1 MQSINNRTQARGPP
15 ERRVAPDARMV
26 SVVAGRDCG
35 PPSSPSPSPRLYR
48 PFTPTATS
56 DPSSPRTHPAA
67 PGHPPLRSGAA
78 GIVLRASPPRKQ
90 RSSSSPSST
99 RPTTTTTTTAAA
111 TKRGP
116 LPPSFPLFFGAA
128 SNQSSASIAP
138 STAEVRPAPV
148 DGGTAALR
156 ELNTN
161 FPSNVYRHIS
171 AKSSG
176 AQSKTYSQP
185 VIVRTYNGP
194 YGGGN
199 KSRNNSGSRPVT
211 TRTPLP
217 TSSDLA
223 NGTRTTR
230 DSAQILAGK
239 DNTSDSSR
247 KDGNSDDSG
256 GGKENGVVNY
266 LWTST
271 SHPPSKP
278 NMPRQYPPAP
288 KKRGFGLML
297 PWQRGDWSAG
307 DDGSGIH
314 GGGTTAERP
323 KYPPLEAFTMRGII
337 QAERFHQ
344 SELDVSLD
352 QIAELYARSR
362 YSLSNQY
369 EVHVMP
375 HGSGMD
381 FVEPGGSAAVG
392 AGRRKAG
399 STAST
404 AGGSYHPGSHRSGSV
419 RRYHG
424 HQLIGPTLQATW
436 SEDEADESSVA
447 ATSMSTTG
455 MAARS
460 HRKRR
465 NGGGG
470 GGQRRKSAAYGTLE
484 TIMSSSRSSSE
495 DKEKKKSASELTE
508 EVRGRA
514 ERAAGRKNSKHGEGG
529 SATTGQQP
537 DPSQT
542 AARGIDGC
550 QASRRDDENKRD
562 QQAGGDGG
570 GSPGK
575 RKASSSFA
583 HAVIDSSRSR
593 YDTTSPRSSASA
605 LVSEP
610 ALPQT
615 STGEVASRTTVAL
628 GTGEARERPRHTR
641 GTGGGG
647 SKQPQQA
654 QLRDGLDVATSLDV
668 GTAALPA
675 PQTARRNSLLKQQ
688 PVTAVAAT
696 AATAQDP
703 RAGGGGLL
711 AGLNGWIPWRGSAPS
726 QSHHQQQQQPSAATD
741 GLRDLLKSVDK
752 KTAKGKGVERLG

>member
-1 MQSINNRTQARGPP
+1 MQSINNRTHARGPP
-15 ERRVAPDARMV
+15 EQRLAPDARMV
-26 SVVAGRDCG
+26 SAVAGRDCG
-35 PPSSPSPSPRLYR
+35 PPSSLSPRLYR
-48 PFTPTATS
+48 PFTPTATT
-56 DPSSPRTHPAA
+56 DPSSSRAYPAT

-78 GIVLRASPPRKQ
+78 GIVLRASPPHKQ
-90 RSSSSPSST
+90 RSSSLSST
-99 RPTTTTTTTAAA
+99 RPATTTSASA

-116 LPPSFPLFFGAA
+116 LPPSFPLFFGAG

-194 YGGGN
+194 YGEGN
-199 KSRNNSGSRPVT
+199 KNRNNSGSRPVT
-211 TRTPLP
+211 SRTPLP
-217 TSSDLA
+217 VSSDSA
-223 NGTRTTR
+223 NGARAAQTPG
-230 DSAQILAGK
+230 QILAGK
-239 DNTSDSSR
+239 ENTGDSSR
-247 KDGNSDDSG
+247 NDDSSDG
-256 GGKENGVVNY
+256 SGSKENSVVND
-266 LWTST
+266 LWTSNN
-271 SHPPSKP
+271 HPSSKP
-278 NMPRQYPPAP
+278 NMPRHHPPAP

-307 DDGSGIH
+307 DDGNGLHSGVA
-314 GGGTTAERP
+314 TAERP
-323 KYPPLEAFTMRGII
+323 KYPPLEAFTMKGII
-337 QAERFHQ
+337 QAERFQQ

-369 EVHVMP
+369 EVHVTP
-375 HGSGMD
+375 HGSGMG
-381 FVEPGGSAAVG
+381 FAEPGGTAAVG
-392 AGRRKAG
+392 VGRRKAG
-399 STAST
+399 SAAST
-404 AGGSYHPGSHRSGSV
+404 TGGSYHPGSHRSGSV

-436 SEDEADESSVA
+436 SEDEADEASVVA
-447 ATSMSTTG
+447 ASVSTTG
-455 MAARS
+455 VAARS
-460 HRKRR
+460 QRKRR
-465 NGGGG
+465 GAGA

-514 ERAAGRKNSKHGEGG
+514 ERAAGKYGEGG
-529 SATTGQQP
+529 SAAAGQQTDVP
-537 DPSQT
+537 QS
-542 AARGIDGC
+542 AAGGINDR
-550 QASRRDDENKRD
+550 QLSRRDDESTS
-562 QQAGGDGG
+562 QQAAASG
-570 GSPGK
+570 GSPTR
-575 RKASSSFA
+575 RKGSASFA

-593 YDTTSPRSSASA
+593 HDTTSPRSSASA
-605 LVSEP
+605 LVSQP

-615 STGEVASRTTVAL
+615 STGEVESRTTVTL
-628 GTGEARERPRHTR
+628 GTGRVRERSHNARSA
-641 GTGGGG
+641 G
-647 SKQPQQA
+647 SGRRQPQPT
-654 QLRDGLDVATSLDV
+654 QLRDGVEAATGIIVV
-668 GTAALPA
+668 GMAALPA
-675 PQTARRNSLLKQQ
+675 APRAARRNSLLKQE

-703 RAGGGGLL
+703 RAGGGSGLL
-711 AGLNGWIPWRGSAPS
+711 AGLNGWIPWRGAAASQPS
-726 QSHHQQQQQPSAATD
+726 QHQQPSAATD

>member
-1 MQSINNRTQARGPP
+1 MQNINNRTQVRGPP
-15 ERRVAPDARMV
+15 EQRVAPDARMV

-35 PPSSPSPSPRLYR
+35 PPSSVSPRLYR
-48 PFTPTATS
+48 PFTPTTTS
-56 DPSSPRTHPAA
+56 DPSSPRAHPAT

-78 GIVLRASPPRKQ
+78 GIVLRASPPRKR
-90 RSSSSPSST
+90 RSSSTPSTT
-99 RPTTTTTTTAAA
+99 RPTTTTTTAAA
-111 TKRGP
+111 AKRGP

-128 SNQSSASIAP
+128 GNQSSASIAP

-199 KSRNNSGSRPVT
+199 KNRNNSGSRPVT

-217 TSSDLA
+217 ASSDLA

-230 DSAQILAGK
+230 DSGQILAGK
-239 DNTSDSSR
+239 ENTSDGSGR
-247 KDGNSDDSG
+247 DGTSDDSG
-256 GGKENGVVNY
+256 SKENGVVND

-271 SHPPSKP
+271 SNPPSKP
-278 NMPRQYPPAP
+278 NMPRQHPPPP
-288 KKRGFGLML
+288 KKRGFALML
-297 PWQRGDWSAG
+297 PWQRGDRSAG
-307 DDGSGIH
+307 DG

-323 KYPPLEAFTMRGII
+323 KYPPLEAFTMKGII

-369 EVHVMP
+369 EVHVTP
-375 HGSGMD
+375 HGSGLD
-381 FVEPGGSAAVG
+381 FAEPGAAAVG
-392 AGRRKAG
+392 VGRRKAG

-404 AGGSYHPGSHRSGSV
+404 AGGSYHPGSYRSGSV

-447 ATSMSTTG
+447 AASMSTTG

-465 NGGGG
+465 NGGG

-514 ERAAGRKNSKHGEGG
+514 ERAAGRKNGKYGEGG
-529 SATTGQQP
+529 SANTGQQT

-542 AARGIDGC
+542 AARGIDGR
-550 QASRRDDENKRD
+550 QTSSRRGDGNMR
-562 QQAGGDGG
+562 DGG

-575 RKASSSFA
+575 RKGSASFA

-593 YDTTSPRSSASA
+593 YDTTSPRGSASA
-605 LVSEP
+605 LRRVAPGWLDSDARILEP
-610 ALPQT
+610 
-615 STGEVASRTTVAL
+615 
-628 GTGEARERPRHTR
+628 ERKLADGMESLTLAGRPV
-641 GTGGGG
+641 GG
-647 SKQPQQA
+647 
-654 QLRDGLDVATSLDV
+654 
-668 GTAALPA
+668 
-675 PQTARRNSLLKQQ
+675 
-688 PVTAVAAT
+688 
-696 AATAQDP
+696 
-703 RAGGGGLL
+703 AGGGTSGPGMLHQEGGPSEMAAPDYDPGSEIDRAF
-711 AGLNGWIPWRGSAPS
+711 AGR
-726 QSHHQQQQQPSAATD
+726 
-741 GLRDLLKSVDK
+741 
-752 KTAKGKGVERLG
+752 

>member
-1 MQSINNRTQARGPP
+1 MQSINNGTHARGPP
-15 ERRVAPDARMV
+15 EQRLAPDARMV
-26 SVVAGRDCG
+26 SAVAGRDCG
-35 PPSSPSPSPRLYR
+35 PPSSPSPRLYR
-48 PFTPTATS
+48 PFTPTTTT
-56 DPSSPRTHPAA
+56 DPSSSRTYPAT

-78 GIVLRASPPRKQ
+78 GIVLRASPPHKQ

-99 RPTTTTTTTAAA
+99 RPATTSASA

-116 LPPSFPLFFGAA
+116 LPSSFPLFFGAA

-199 KSRNNSGSRPVT
+199 KNRNNSGSRPVT

-217 TSSDLA
+217 VSSDLN
-223 NGTRTTR
+223 NGARTAQTPG
-230 DSAQILAGK
+230 QILAGK
-239 DNTSDSSR
+239 DNTSDGNR
-247 KDGNSDDSG
+247 EDGTTNDSG
-256 GGKENGVVNY
+256 SKENGVVND
-266 LWTST
+266 LWTSNN
-271 SHPPSKP
+271 HPPSKP
-278 NMPRQYPPAP
+278 NMPRHHPPAP
-288 KKRGFGLML
+288 KKRGFGLVL
-297 PWQRGDWSAG
+297 PWQRGDQSAG
-307 DDGSGIH
+307 DGGSGMH
-314 GGGTTAERP
+314 GGVTAAERP
-323 KYPPLEAFTMRGII
+323 KYPPLEAFTMKGII
-337 QAERFHQ
+337 QAERFQQ

-369 EVHVMP
+369 EVHVTP
-375 HGSGMD
+375 HGSGMELA
-381 FVEPGGSAAVG
+381 EPGGTAAVG
-392 AGRRKAG
+392 VGRRKAG
-399 STAST
+399 STTST
-404 AGGSYHPGSHRSGSV
+404 AGGSYNPGSHRSGSV

-447 ATSMSTTG
+447 AASMSTTG
-455 MAARS
+455 VAVRS

-465 NGGGG
+465 SAGA

-514 ERAAGRKNSKHGEGG
+514 ERAAGRKHGKYGEGG
-529 SATTGQQP
+529 SAAAGQQADVP
-537 DPSQT
+537 QT
-542 AARGIDGC
+542 TARGIDGR
-550 QASRRDDENKRD
+550 QTSRRDEEGTSD
-562 QQAGGDGG
+562 QQAAGSS
-570 GSPGK
+570 GSPSR
-575 RKASSSFA
+575 RKGSASFA
-583 HAVIDSSRSR
+583 HAVIDNSRSR
-593 YDTTSPRSSASA
+593 HDTTSPRSSASA
-605 LVSEP
+605 LVSQP

-615 STGEVASRTTVAL
+615 STGEVESRTTMAL
-628 GTGEARERPRHTR
+628 GTGRARERSRNTR
-641 GTGGGG
+641 GAG
-647 SKQPQQA
+647 SGRRQQPQPTQST
-654 QLRDGLDVATSLDV
+654 QPRDGLEAAAGIIVV
-668 GTAALPA
+668 GMAALPA
-675 PQTARRNSLLKQQ
+675 TPQAARRNSLLKQE

-703 RAGGGGLL
+703 RAGSGSGLL
-711 AGLNGWIPWRGSAPS
+711 AGLNGWIPWRGTAASQPS
-726 QSHHQQQQQPSAATD
+726 QQQQPSAATD
-741 GLRDLLKSVDK
+741 GLRDLLKSVNK